1 MDAEKLVSGNYLC
14 GLYYLWVLLFPGN
27 LYTEHLYSIRNI
39 QFTVRRMWILGNL
52 YLGTIYVDSTISGS
66 FSTLAT
72 STLNTSILSVVIVCQ
87 VRDTMR
93 IIRIQLRLIVL
104 Y

>member
-1 MDAEKLVSGNYLC
+1 MKQQGQKWNALVS
-14 GLYYLWVLLFPGN
+14 
-27 LYTEHLYSIRNI
+27 RNI
-39 QFTVRRMWILGNL
+39 QFTVRRLWILGNW

-87 VRDTMR
+87 VRDTVR